1 MNTESNIKGLPL
13 IQAKKL
19 SQLPFVS
26 NNNIS
31 EIDDSGIIIQI
42 PNISD
47 SDNYNIWKNN
57 PKYENYKILTHDF
70 IRNGLSTLWKNKDT
84 QISYDD
90 LLPFIP
96 INDNI
101 TGDSIDTRDDVD
113 LKQNSIHKSKAISL
127 GDIALFIIQTEQLIN
142 RTTFNNT
149 VNELRQEFNGKVNN
163 INENI
168 NIIQDNINEIN
179 IDMINRLKW
188 LIK

>member
-47 SDNYNIWKNN
+47 SDNYNIWKN
-57 PKYENYKILTHDF
+57 
-70 IRNGLSTLWKNKDT
+70 KDT

-101 TGDSIDTRDDVD
+101 TGDNIDTRDDVD

-168 NIIQDNINEIN
+168 NIIQNNINEIN